1 VPALLEKAGLKGPM
15 RATVLVASGLFRTA
29 AGSIGEQWLKQHAK
43 SIREYFV
50 LRARS
55 VEGGDAIYEEFVQA
69 VRRLPAEQLK
79 RGPTPKARLF
89 LVASG
94 VVQLRELLNERSAR
108 SELPW
113 TPIPLHEDPGYRE
126 AAELLRTSLPPE
138 DMEILDL
145 HHVRGLT
152 VSDVAYAT
160 SATEEATN
168 GRLKA
173 AEAYALMLVEE
184 KMGAGAPA
192 LDKILTDAFRLDAL
206 PERKEIQEVTPAPL
220 PPQTVLAGRY
230 ELEGHVAAGAFGHVY
245 RARDVLVPGHM
256 VAMKMLHK
264 RAKSQ
269 TAREGAI
276 RELSLTAS
284 VFHPSVVQF
293 KDHGWYDDR
302 LWFVMPWYTGE
313 TLQQRIERE
322 AVEPREAFRIFGSLA
337 RALAALHAVGIR
349 HQDVKPDNIF
359 LVDLNA
365 NKRDAEPDI
374 LPVLLDLGGAAPQGD
389 MALVGT
395 PIYFAPELAERF
407 VTADAETPL
416 TEKADVF
423 ALALTLMHSLVP
435 SSIDG
440 SALEFEPFVEARSK
454 ASPRVADERVIRP
467 FRALFERWIALDPRE
482 RPSALELA
490 AELESLADGRS
501 RPKRVKRPA
510 AQGGGKPRRGF
521 ALAVFAL
528 ALGAIAGGG
537 IGFTVAPAS
546 PVRAPVIE
554 DSREVALS
562 ERDIE
567 TARER
572 AMELE
577 RELTRARQAIEQS
590 RVASAVETAMTEV
603 APVERSEAERP
614 ASETAMARRRTERAP
629 ARPSDEA
636 PSEIEAPDETP
647 PAAEGPVA
655 TVVGPAP
662 P

>member
-1 VPALLEKAGLKGPM
+1 M

-29 AGSIGEQWLKQHAK
+29 AGSIGEQWLKQHAQV
-43 SIREYFV
+43 IREYFV

-113 TPIPLHEDPGYRE
+113 TPIPLHENPGYRE
-126 AAELLRTSLPPE
+126 AAELLRTALPAE

-152 VSDVAYAT
+152 VSDVAYAM

-168 GRLKA
+168 ARLKA

-184 KMGAGAPA
+184 KMGADAPA
-192 LDKILTDAFRLDAL
+192 LDKIIADAFRLDPL
-206 PERKEIQEVTPAPL
+206 PERKEAQEATPPPL
-220 PPQTVLAGRY
+220 PAATVLAGRY
-230 ELEGHVAAGAFGHVY
+230 ELEQHVAAGAFGHVY

-256 VAMKMLHK
+256 VALKLLHK
-264 RAKSQ
+264 KAKSQ
-269 TAREGAI
+269 AAREGAI

-313 TLQQRIERE
+313 TLQERLERE
-322 AVEPREAFRIFGSLA
+322 AVEPHEAFRIFGSLA

-365 NKRDAEPDI
+365 NKRDAEPDV

-395 PIYFAPELAERF
+395 PIYFAPEVAERF

-416 TEKADVF
+416 TEKSDVF
-423 ALALTLMHSLVP
+423 ALALTLMHALVP
-435 SSIDG
+435 ASIESSD
-440 SALEFEPFVEARSK
+440 LEFEAFVKVRAKETPK
-454 ASPRVADERVIRP
+454 VADHRVLKP
-467 FRALFERWIALDPRE
+467 YRALFERWLALDPKE
-482 RPSALELA
+482 RPTALDLA
-490 AELESLADGRS
+490 AELEPLAAGKS
-501 RPKRVKRPA
+501 RVKKAARRPA
-510 AQGGGKPRRGF
+510 AQAQPRARRGF
-521 ALAVFAL
+521 ALAAFAL
-528 ALGAIAGGG
+528 VLGAIAGGA
-537 IGFTVAPAS
+537 IGFVVSEQSAVAIEAPA
-546 PVRAPVIE
+546 AAG
-554 DSREVALS
+554 DTRETRLL
-562 ERDIE
+562 ERDVE
-567 TARER
+567 VARER
-572 AMELE
+572 AVELE
-577 RELTRARQAIEQS
+577 RELSRARQAL
-590 RVASAVETAMTEV
+590 
-603 APVERSEAERP
+603 ERSR
-614 ASETAMARRRTERAP
+614 SETPMSSAAT
-629 ARPSDEA
+629 SEA
-636 PSEIEAPDETP
+636 
-647 PAAEGPVA
+647 PAAEA
-655 TVVGPAP
+655 TGPAAP
-662 P
+662 